1 MRLRKVVRIDAEPL
15 QAAIGWLRRGDAVPV
30 EVGLGAAWQARA
42 ADWRDDPTVDSACC
56 LSTGS
61 LIGGSPIEAMLDRL
75 ETLGR
80 LTQDRLATAR
90 LVLVEALANAVLHGN
105 LEDLLPHDGTARHHA
120 RGVGL
125 CARRDGE
132 AMAFSIVQEGPGLAG
147 LAARL
152 SAAGSRGDTADPLEP
167 GGLGLFLIARL
178 SARWAVDE
186 DGRRLT
192 IWL

>member
-1 MRLRKVVRIDAEPL
+1 MRHVVRIDTEPL

-30 EVGLGAAWQARA
+30 EAGLGAAWQARA
-42 ADWRDDPTVDSACC
+42 AGWRDDPAVDSACC
-56 LSTGS
+56 LSTSS
-61 LIGGSPIEAMLDRL
+61 LLGGSPIEAMLDRL

-105 LEDLLPHDGTARHHA
+105 LEDRAPRDGTAQHHA